1 MFNKLMITTAAAAL
15 LAGSAFAQAPSS
27 SPSQSSPPATQ
38 SPTQSSPSPSASPTQ
53 SPPSPSASSSSS
65 GQASGKF
72 VNEQK
77 PDQLLATKFK
87 GTDVIGADNE
97 KIGDVSDILFDKDGK
112 VLAYVIGVG
121 GFLGIGAK
129 DVALMPTAFQLQPP
143 TDKENMKL
151 KLAMT
156 KDELKA
162 APDFKPYSPPR
173 TAAGGSGSP
182 PTTGQRDRAPGAAPA
197 ERMAPPPAQR

>member
-15 LAGSAFAQAPSS
+15 LAGSAFAQAPS
-27 SPSQSSPPATQ
+27 PSQSSPSTTQ
-38 SPTQSSPSPSASPTQ
+38 SQTQSSPSASPAQ
-53 SPPSPSASSSSS
+53 SSPSPNASSSSS
-65 GQASGKF
+65 AQASGKF

-77 PDQLLATKFK
+77 PDQFLATKFK
-87 GTDVIGADNE
+87 GTDVIGANNE

-121 GFLGIGAK
+121 GFLGIGQK
-129 DVALMPTAFQLQPP
+129 DVALVPTAFQLQPP
-143 TDKENMKL
+143 TDRENMKL

-156 KDELKA
+156 KDELTA
-162 APDFKPYSPPR
+162 APDFKAYNPPR

-197 ERMAPPPAQR
+197 ERTAPPPAQR